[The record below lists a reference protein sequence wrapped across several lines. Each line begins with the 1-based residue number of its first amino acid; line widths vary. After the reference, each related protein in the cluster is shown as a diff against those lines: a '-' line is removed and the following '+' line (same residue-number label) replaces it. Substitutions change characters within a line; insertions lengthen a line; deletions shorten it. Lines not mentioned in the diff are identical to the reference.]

1 MFCYSTIMYL
11 CIIMI
16 YLLPL
21 NNNFFTSKVFL
32 FVFLIKKLIVY
43 QYCHF
48 ITKQQFFFYS
58 NKVVM
63 VITYIRSIVTTTRH
77 YAMHFEVSPTSKQ
90 ISTTASITT
99 FFATKRQ
106 MFGRYLSLKF
116 SLSCYAETI
125 CKCPCTTK
133 SLWTIQSKRLFSIIL
148 KH

>member
-77 YAMHFEVSPTSKQ
+77 YAMHVEVSPASKQ

-99 FFATKRQ
+99 FIATKRQ
-106 MFGRYLSLKF
+106 MFGDICRLNFPLVAMQRRSANAPVLLKAYGPF
-116 SLSCYAETI
+116 SQNVYF
-125 CKCPCTTK
+125 
-133 SLWTIQSKRLFSIIL
+133 Q
-148 KH
+148 